1 MDLICLGLNHESAP
15 VAVRERLAISEAD
28 LGGNCASIVSLD
40 GIREAVVLSTC
51 NRIEIYAV
59 ADPGRSDDLQKHLE
73 GIYDLQQAGEL
84 PFYKHRGAVSAR
96 HLFRVASG
104 LDSMVL
110 GETEILGQVKK
121 AYAAAL
127 GAGQTGKALNKL
139 FQQAFNIAKHVRTN
153 SSITRGATSVGA
165 VAVDLAE
172 KIFGELSKCTVM
184 VIGAGEMGEAVA

>member
-110 GETEILGQVKK
+110 GETEIHRNGTLVC
-121 AYAAAL
+121 
-127 GAGQTGKALNKL
+127 
-139 FQQAFNIAKHVRTN
+139 VRTEGAAPVDQ
-153 SSITRGATSVGA
+153 SWTTSITQMSPR
-165 VAVDLAE
+165 
-172 KIFGELSKCTVM
+172 LSCHAK
-184 VIGAGEMGEAVA
+184 